1 MRDARNDRYD
11 TAAQYRIFGK
21 NANWSNMDIEIDC
34 TPAHK
39 VISGQELAKKA
50 APGILIG
57 SVILMLESYWPV
69 LIASQAL
76 PPLGAAAM
84 ITAGVLLI
92 LYGVYQ
98 GAKYISDMKNKPDYE
113 EDVTPLEAPIDTC
126 WDRFC
131 KWGM

>member
-1 MRDARNDRYD
+1 MRELRTDRHDA
-11 TAAQYRIFGK
+11 AAQYGIFGK
-21 NANWSNMDIEIDC
+21 STHWTNMDIGIDC
-34 TPAHK
+34 TPQHK
-39 VISGQELAKKA
+39 VISGKELAKKA
-50 APGILIG
+50 VPGILTG
-57 SVILMLESYWPV
+57 SVILMLESLWPV

-92 LYGVYQ
+92 LYGIYQ

-113 EDVTPLEAPIDTC
+113 EDVTPVEAPIESC